1 MAQKSRFEAIIT
13 LAKAQKLEYTK
24 IMGKLRAY
32 KRSSIA
38 IREGPGSFSITIK
51 AEDATALRASVNAMM
66 RQIQVIEGVT
76 GKDFHKSAAR
86 DRTKNI

>member
-13 LAKAQKLEYTK
+13 LAKAQPVNYME
-24 IMGKLRAY
+24 IVGKPRPY
-32 KRSSIA
+32 KRSVITA
-38 IREGPGSFSITIK
+38 KEGPSTFSITIK
-51 AEDATALRASVNAMM
+51 AGDAAALRASINAMM

-76 GKDFHKSAAR
+76 GKDFHKSAGR